1 MAYTKEERA
10 NYMKEYRRINREKI
24 KTQNRLYVVKNT
36 EIIKYKAK
44 EYRTKTADT
53 RSKYKKVYNSTPTG
67 KRVKLLGIWKK
78 RGVKGDLATFYDE
91 RYLLATNCEVCDTI
105 FKSTKDRHLDHN
117 HETGEIRYVL
127 CQKCN
132 THDSWIK
139 VLENNN
145 LKS

>member
-53 RSKYKKVYNSTPTG
+53 RS
-67 KRVKLLGIWKK
+67 
-78 RGVKGDLATFYDE
+78 
-91 RYLLATNCEVCDTI
+91 
-105 FKSTKDRHLDHN
+105 
-117 HETGEIRYVL
+117 
-127 CQKCN
+127 
-132 THDSWIK
+132 
-139 VLENNN
+139 N